1 MNHYKL
7 IIVLLIFLS
16 SCNKEYNTIGL
27 NLIDNDPFETDLEE
41 VPIFVKMKKVPPYVV
56 NLIQTFQLGQYQDNI
71 FGKTDAVYFS
81 QISLET
87 VSPRFG
93 IFNENDEVNGI
104 DGNIACIPEDE
115 KIKDVFLDIPFF
127 TNVEDDD
134 NDGVINSYDVDS
146 ANPQSDSDG
155 DGVSDIVE
163 TQTGQNPLSS
173 DTDGDGIPDG
183 EDEDS
188 VNPDSGS
195 TVYDLDSITGNEQA
209 KFKIKVSELDYYLR
223 SYDPNSNFEK
233 FQQYFS
239 NNQIPLNFS
248 GKVLFNDEIQINP
261 NELVFWNEDNPDT
274 VDEDE
279 SKTLKERLSPRLR
292 IPLDKDFFQKKV
304 IDNEGSEKLSNNESF
319 KLYLKGLIIEA
330 YDFDEPLHMIL
341 NFREAEVRL
350 VYDFKKYN
358 KNGTDDDTSDDE
370 IEEEEK
376 IYNLKLDGYR
386 INSIKN
392 EPYPSNITTQIS
404 DTVNNPQSVFLKG
417 GEGIMAEIELFKNND
432 GVNLLD
438 EIKQKEWLVNEANLT
453 MYIDQN
459 MITSYGGIV
468 EPNRLYLY
476 DLKTKQPL
484 IDYFIDET
492 NGQKDSQKKI
502 VHGGIIEL
510 DENKKGLLYKIKITE
525 HVKNVIRK
533 DSTNVKLGLV
543 VTSDISSSLN
553 TEVKDSRQIEFIPT
567 ASVINPFGTV
577 LIGPNPNASDY
588 NMRMKLNLY
597 YTKAKQ

>member
-1 MNHYKL
+1 MDHYKL
-7 IIVLLIFLS
+7 IIVLLILLC

-56 NLIQTFQLGQYQDNI
+56 NLLQTFQLGQYQDNI

-104 DGNIACIPEDE
+104 DGNIACIPEEE

-134 NDGVINSYDVDS
+134 NDGVINRYDVDS
-146 ANPQSDSDG
+146 TNPQSDSDG

-183 EDEDS
+183 DDDDS
-188 VNPDSGS
+188 VNPDTGS
-195 TVYDLDSITGNEQA
+195 TLYDLDSIIGNEKA

-223 SYDPNSNFEK
+223 SYDPTSNFEK

-239 NNQIPLNFS
+239 NNQIPSNFS
-248 GKVLFNDEIQINP
+248 GKVLFDDEVQINP

-274 VDEDE
+274 ADEDE
-279 SKTLKERLSPRLR
+279 STTLKERLSPRIR
-292 IPLDKDFFQKKV
+292 IPLDKDFFQKKI
-304 IDNEGSEKLSNNESF
+304 IDNEGSEILSNNESF
-319 KLYLKGLIIEA
+319 KLFVKGLVIEA
-330 YDFDEPLHMIL
+330 YDFDEPIHMIL

-358 KNGTDDDTSDDE
+358 KNGTDDDTTDDE
-370 IEEEEK
+370 IEDEEK
-376 IYNLKLDGYR
+376 FFNLKLDGYR

-404 DTVNNPQSVFLKG
+404 DTINNPQSVFLKG

-432 GVNLLD
+432 GVNLLE

-459 MITSYGGIV
+459 MISSKGGIV
-468 EPNRLYLY
+468 EPNRLYVY

-484 IDYFIDET
+484 IDYFIDDT
-492 NGQKDSQKKI
+492 NGPKDSQKKI
-502 VHGGIIEL
+502 IHGGIIEL

-567 ASVINPFGTV
+567 SSVINPFGTV
-577 LIGPNPNASDY
+577 LIGPNPNPSDY
-588 NMRMKLNLY
+588 NKRMKLNLY
-597 YTKAKQ
+597 YTKAK

>member
-1 MNHYKL
+1 MDHYKL
-7 IIVLLIFLS
+7 IIVLLILLC

-56 NLIQTFQLGQYQDNI
+56 NLLQTFQLGQYQDNI

-104 DGNIACIPEDE
+104 DGNIACIPEEE

-134 NDGVINSYDVDS
+134 NDGVINRYDVDS
-146 ANPQSDSDG
+146 TNPQSDSDG

-183 EDEDS
+183 DDDDS
-188 VNPDSGS
+188 VNPDTGS
-195 TVYDLDSITGNEQA
+195 TLYDLDSIIGNEKA

-223 SYDPNSNFEK
+223 SYDPTSNFEK

-239 NNQIPLNFS
+239 NNQIPSNFS
-248 GKVLFNDEIQINP
+248 GKVLFDDEVQINP

-274 VDEDE
+274 ADEDE
-279 SKTLKERLSPRLR
+279 STTLKERLSPRIR
-292 IPLDKDFFQKKV
+292 IPLDKDFFQKKI
-304 IDNEGSEKLSNNESF
+304 IDNEGSEILSNNESF
-319 KLYLKGLIIEA
+319 KLFIKGLIIEA
-330 YDFDEPLHMIL
+330 YDFDEPIHMIL

-358 KNGTDDDTSDDE
+358 KNGTDDDTTDDE
-370 IEEEEK
+370 IEDEEK
-376 IYNLKLDGYR
+376 FFNLKLDGYR

-392 EPYPSNITTQIS
+392 EPYPSNITNQIS
-404 DTVNNPQSVFLKG
+404 DTINNPQSVFLKG

-432 GVNLLD
+432 GVNLLE

-459 MITSYGGIV
+459 MISSKGGIV
-468 EPNRLYLY
+468 EPNRLYVY

-484 IDYFIDET
+484 IDYFIDDT
-492 NGQKDSQKKI
+492 NGPKDFQKKI
-502 VHGGIIEL
+502 IHGGIIEL

-553 TEVKDSRQIEFIPT
+553 TEVQDSEQIEFIPT
-567 ASVINPFGTV
+567 SSVINPFGTV
-577 LIGPNPNASDY
+577 LIGPNPNPSDY
-588 NMRMKLNLY
+588 NKRMKLNLY
-597 YTKAKQ
+597 YTKAK

>member
-1 MNHYKL
+1 MDHYKL
-7 IIVLLIFLS
+7 IIVLLILLC

-56 NLIQTFQLGQYQDNI
+56 NLLQTFQLGQYQDNI

-104 DGNIACIPEDE
+104 DGNIACIPEEE

-134 NDGVINSYDVDS
+134 NDGVINRYDVDS
-146 ANPQSDSDG
+146 TNPQSDSDG

-183 EDEDS
+183 DDDDS
-188 VNPDSGS
+188 VNPDTGS
-195 TVYDLDSITGNEQA
+195 TLYDLDSIIGNEKA

-223 SYDPNSNFEK
+223 SYDPTSNFEK

-239 NNQIPLNFS
+239 NNQIPSNFS
-248 GKVLFNDEIQINP
+248 GKVLFDDEVQINP

-274 VDEDE
+274 SDEDE
-279 SKTLKERLSPRLR
+279 STTLKERLSPRIR
-292 IPLDKDFFQKKV
+292 IPLDKDFFQKKI
-304 IDNEGSEKLSNNESF
+304 IDNEGSEILSNNESF
-319 KLYLKGLIIEA
+319 KLFVKGLVIEA
-330 YDFDEPLHMIL
+330 YDFDEPIHMIL

-358 KNGTDDDTSDDE
+358 KNGTDDDTTDDE
-370 IEEEEK
+370 IEDEEK
-376 IYNLKLDGYR
+376 FFNLKLDGYR

-404 DTVNNPQSVFLKG
+404 DTINNPQSVFLKG

-432 GVNLLD
+432 GVNLLE

-459 MITSYGGIV
+459 MISSKGGIV
-468 EPNRLYLY
+468 EPNRLYVY

-484 IDYFIDET
+484 IDYFIDDT
-492 NGQKDSQKKI
+492 NGPKDSQKKI
-502 VHGGIIEL
+502 IHGGIIEL

-553 TEVKDSRQIEFIPT
+553 TEVQDSEQIEFIPT
-567 ASVINPFGTV
+567 SSVINPFGTV
-577 LIGPNPNASDY
+577 LIGPNPNPSDY
-588 NMRMKLNLY
+588 NKRMKLNLY
-597 YTKAKQ
+597 YTKAK

>member
-1 MNHYKL
+1 MNHCKF

-56 NLIQTFQLGQYQDNI
+56 NLLQTFQLGQYQDNI
-71 FGKTDAVYFS
+71 FGKTDAIYFS

-104 DGNIACIPEDE
+104 DGNIACIPEEE

-127 TNVEDDD
+127 TNVDDDD
-134 NDGVINSYDVDS
+134 NDGVINRYDVDS
-146 ANPQSDSDG
+146 TNPQSDSDG

-163 TQTGQNPLSS
+163 TQTGQNPLNS
-173 DTDGDGIPDG
+173 DTDGDGILDG
-183 EDEDS
+183 DDNDS
-188 VNPDSGS
+188 VNPDTGS
-195 TVYDLDSITGNEQA
+195 TLYDLDSIIGNEKA

-223 SYDPNSNFEK
+223 SYDPTSNFEK
-233 FQQYFS
+233 YQQYFS

-248 GKVLFNDEIQINP
+248 GKVLFNDAVQINP

-274 VDEDE
+274 ADEDE
-279 SKTLKERLSPRLR
+279 SKTLKERLTPRLR
-292 IPLDKDFFQKKV
+292 IPLEKDFFQKKV
-304 IDNEGSEKLSNNESF
+304 IDNEGSELLSNNESF
-319 KLYLKGLIIEA
+319 KLFIKGLIIEA
-330 YDFDEPLHMIL
+330 YDFDEPIHMIL

-358 KNGTDDDTSDDE
+358 KNGTDDDTTDDV
-370 IEEEEK
+370 IEDKEK
-376 IYNLKLDGYR
+376 IFNLKLDGYR

-392 EPYPSNITTQIS
+392 DPYPTNITTQIG
-404 DTVNNPQSVFLKG
+404 DTLNNPQSVFLKG

-432 GVNLLD
+432 GVDLLE

-459 MITSYGGIV
+459 MISSKGGIV
-468 EPNRLYLY
+468 EPNRLYVY

-484 IDYFIDET
+484 IDYFMDDS
-492 NGQKDSQKKI
+492 NGPKDSQKKI
-502 VHGGIIEL
+502 MHGGIIEL

-553 TEVKDSRQIEFIPT
+553 TEVQYSEQIEFIPT
-567 ASVINPFGTV
+567 SSVINPFGTV
-577 LIGPNPNASDY
+577 LIGPNPNPSDY
-588 NMRMKLNLY
+588 NKRMKLNLY
-597 YTKAKQ
+597 YTKAK

>member
-1 MNHYKL
+1 MDHYKL
-7 IIVLLIFLS
+7 IIVLLILLC

-56 NLIQTFQLGQYQDNI
+56 NLLQTFQLGQYQDNI

-104 DGNIACIPEDE
+104 DGNIACIPEEE

-134 NDGVINSYDVDS
+134 NDGVINRYDVDS
-146 ANPQSDSDG
+146 TNPQSDSDG
-155 DGVSDIVE
+155 DGISDIVE

-183 EDEDS
+183 DDNDS
-188 VNPDSGS
+188 VNPDTGS
-195 TVYDLDSITGNEQA
+195 TLYDLDSIIGNEKA

-223 SYDPNSNFEK
+223 SYDPTSNFEK

-239 NNQIPLNFS
+239 NNQIPSNFS
-248 GKVLFNDEIQINP
+248 GKVLFDDEVQINP

-274 VDEDE
+274 ADEDE
-279 SKTLKERLSPRLR
+279 STTLKERLSPRIR
-292 IPLDKDFFQKKV
+292 IPLDKDFFQKKI
-304 IDNEGSEKLSNNESF
+304 IDNEGSEILSNNESF
-319 KLYLKGLIIEA
+319 KLFVKGLVIEA
-330 YDFDEPLHMIL
+330 YDFDEPIHMIL

-358 KNGTDDDTSDDE
+358 KNGTDDDTTDDE
-370 IEEEEK
+370 IEDKEK
-376 IYNLKLDGYR
+376 FFNLKLDGYR

-404 DTVNNPQSVFLKG
+404 DTINNPQSVFLKG

-432 GVNLLD
+432 GVNLLE

-459 MITSYGGIV
+459 MISSKGGIV
-468 EPNRLYLY
+468 EPNRLYVY

-484 IDYFIDET
+484 IDYFIDDT
-492 NGQKDSQKKI
+492 NGPKDSQKKI
-502 VHGGIIEL
+502 IHGGIIEL

-553 TEVKDSRQIEFIPT
+553 TEVQDSEQIEFIPT
-567 ASVINPFGTV
+567 SSVINPFGTV
-577 LIGPNPNASDY
+577 LIGPNPNPSDY
-588 NMRMKLNLY
+588 NKRMKLNLY
-597 YTKAKQ
+597 YTKAK

>member
-1 MNHYKL
+1 MDHYKL
-7 IIVLLIFLS
+7 IIVLLILLC

-56 NLIQTFQLGQYQDNI
+56 NLLQTFQLGQYQDNI

-104 DGNIACIPEDE
+104 DGNIACIPEEE

-134 NDGVINSYDVDS
+134 NDGVINRYDVDS
-146 ANPQSDSDG
+146 TNPQSDSDG

-183 EDEDS
+183 DDDDS
-188 VNPDSGS
+188 VNPDTGS
-195 TVYDLDSITGNEQA
+195 TLYDLDSIIGNEKA

-223 SYDPNSNFEK
+223 SYDPTSNFEK

-239 NNQIPLNFS
+239 NNQIPSNFS
-248 GKVLFNDEIQINP
+248 GKVLFDDEVQINP

-274 VDEDE
+274 ADEDE
-279 SKTLKERLSPRLR
+279 STTLKERLSPRIR
-292 IPLDKDFFQKKV
+292 IPLEKDFFQKKI
-304 IDNEGSEKLSNNESF
+304 IDNEGSEILSNNESF
-319 KLYLKGLIIEA
+319 KLFVKGLVIEA
-330 YDFDEPLHMIL
+330 YDFDEPIHMIL

-358 KNGTDDDTSDDE
+358 KNGTDDDTTDDE
-370 IEEEEK
+370 IEDEEK
-376 IYNLKLDGYR
+376 FFNLKLDGYR

-404 DTVNNPQSVFLKG
+404 DTINNPQSVFLKG

-432 GVNLLD
+432 GVNLLE

-459 MITSYGGIV
+459 MISSKGGIV
-468 EPNRLYLY
+468 EPNRLYVY

-484 IDYFIDET
+484 IDYFIDDT
-492 NGQKDSQKKI
+492 NGPKDSQKKI
-502 VHGGIIEL
+502 IHGGIIEL

-525 HVKNVIRK
+525 HIKNVIRK

-553 TEVKDSRQIEFIPT
+553 TEVQDSEQIELIPT
-567 ASVINPFGTV
+567 SSVINPFGTV
-577 LIGPNPNASDY
+577 LIGPNPNPSDY
-588 NMRMKLNLY
+588 NKRMKLNLY
-597 YTKAKQ
+597 YTKAK

>member
-1 MNHYKL
+1 MDHYKL
-7 IIVLLIFLS
+7 IIVLLILLC

-56 NLIQTFQLGQYQDNI
+56 NLLQTFQLGQYQDNI

-104 DGNIACIPEDE
+104 DGNIACIPEEE

-134 NDGVINSYDVDS
+134 NDGVINRYDVDS
-146 ANPQSDSDG
+146 TNPQSDSDG

-183 EDEDS
+183 DDDDS
-188 VNPDSGS
+188 VNPDTGS
-195 TVYDLDSITGNEQA
+195 TLYDLDSIIGNEKA

-223 SYDPNSNFEK
+223 SYDPTSNFEK

-239 NNQIPLNFS
+239 NNQIPSNFS
-248 GKVLFNDEIQINP
+248 GKVLFDDEVQINP

-274 VDEDE
+274 ADEDE
-279 SKTLKERLSPRLR
+279 STTLKERLSPRIR
-292 IPLDKDFFQKKV
+292 IPLDKDFFQKKI
-304 IDNEGSEKLSNNESF
+304 IDNEGSEILSNNESF
-319 KLYLKGLIIEA
+319 KLFVKGLVIEA
-330 YDFDEPLHMIL
+330 YDFDEPIHMIL

-358 KNGTDDDTSDDE
+358 KNGTDDDTTDDE
-370 IEEEEK
+370 IEDEEK
-376 IYNLKLDGYR
+376 FFNLKLDGYR

-392 EPYPSNITTQIS
+392 EPYSSNITTQIS
-404 DTVNNPQSVFLKG
+404 DTINNPQSVFLKG

-432 GVNLLD
+432 GVNLLE

-459 MITSYGGIV
+459 MISSKGGIV
-468 EPNRLYLY
+468 EPNRLYVY

-484 IDYFIDET
+484 IDYFIDDT
-492 NGQKDSQKKI
+492 NGPKDSQKKI
-502 VHGGIIEL
+502 IHGGIIEL

-553 TEVKDSRQIEFIPT
+553 TEVQDSEQIELIPT
-567 ASVINPFGTV
+567 SSVINPFGTV
-577 LIGPNPNASDY
+577 LIGPNPNPSDY
-588 NMRMKLNLY
+588 NKRMKLNLY
-597 YTKAKQ
+597 YTKAK

>member
-1 MNHYKL
+1 MDHYKL
-7 IIVLLIFLS
+7 IIVLLILLC

-56 NLIQTFQLGQYQDNI
+56 NLLQTFQLGQYQDNI

-104 DGNIACIPEDE
+104 DGNIACIPEEE

-134 NDGVINSYDVDS
+134 NDGVINRYDVDS
-146 ANPQSDSDG
+146 TNPQSDSDG

-183 EDEDS
+183 DDDDS
-188 VNPDSGS
+188 VNPDTGS
-195 TVYDLDSITGNEQA
+195 TLYDLDSIIGNEKA

-223 SYDPNSNFEK
+223 SYDPTSNFEK

-239 NNQIPLNFS
+239 NNQIPSNFS
-248 GKVLFNDEIQINP
+248 GKVLFDDEVQINP

-274 VDEDE
+274 ADEDE
-279 SKTLKERLSPRLR
+279 STTLKERLSPRIR
-292 IPLDKDFFQKKV
+292 IPLDKDFFQKKI
-304 IDNEGSEKLSNNESF
+304 IDNEGSEILSNNESF
-319 KLYLKGLIIEA
+319 KLFVKGLVIEA
-330 YDFDEPLHMIL
+330 YDFDEPIHMIL

-358 KNGTDDDTSDDE
+358 KNGTDDDTTDDE
-370 IEEEEK
+370 IEDEEK
-376 IYNLKLDGYR
+376 FFNLKLDGYR

-404 DTVNNPQSVFLKG
+404 DTINNPQSVFLKG

-432 GVNLLD
+432 GVNLLE

-459 MITSYGGIV
+459 MISSKGGIV
-468 EPNRLYLY
+468 EPNRLYVY

-484 IDYFIDET
+484 IDYFIDDT
-492 NGQKDSQKKI
+492 NGPKDSQKKI
-502 VHGGIIEL
+502 IHGGIIEL

-553 TEVKDSRQIEFIPT
+553 TEVQDSEQIEFIPT
-567 ASVINPFGTV
+567 SSVINPFGTV
-577 LIGPNPNASDY
+577 LIGPNPNPSDY
-588 NMRMKLNLY
+588 NKRMKLNLY
-597 YTKAKQ
+597 YTKAK

>member
-1 MNHYKL
+1 MDHYKL
-7 IIVLLIFLS
+7 IIVLLILLC

-56 NLIQTFQLGQYQDNI
+56 NLLQTFQLGQYQDNI

-104 DGNIACIPEDE
+104 DGNIACIPEEE

-134 NDGVINSYDVDS
+134 NDGVINRYDVDS
-146 ANPQSDSDG
+146 TNPQSDSDG

-183 EDEDS
+183 DDDDS
-188 VNPDSGS
+188 VNPDTGS
-195 TVYDLDSITGNEQA
+195 TLYDLDSIIGNEKA

-223 SYDPNSNFEK
+223 SYDPTSNFEK

-239 NNQIPLNFS
+239 NNQIPSNFS
-248 GKVLFNDEIQINP
+248 GKVLFDDEVQINP

-279 SKTLKERLSPRLR
+279 STTLKERLSPRIR
-292 IPLDKDFFQKKV
+292 IPLDKDFFQKKI
-304 IDNEGSEKLSNNESF
+304 IDNEGSEILSNNESF
-319 KLYLKGLIIEA
+319 KLFVKGLVIEA
-330 YDFDEPLHMIL
+330 YDFDEPIHMIL

-358 KNGTDDDTSDDE
+358 KNGTDDDTTDDE
-370 IEEEEK
+370 IEDEEK
-376 IYNLKLDGYR
+376 FFNLKLDGYR

-404 DTVNNPQSVFLKG
+404 DTINNPQSVFLKG

-432 GVNLLD
+432 GVNLLE

-459 MITSYGGIV
+459 MISSKGGIV
-468 EPNRLYLY
+468 EPNRLYVY

-484 IDYFIDET
+484 IDYFIDDT
-492 NGQKDSQKKI
+492 NGPKDSQKKI
-502 VHGGIIEL
+502 IHGGIIEL

-553 TEVKDSRQIEFIPT
+553 TEVQDSEQIEFIPT
-567 ASVINPFGTV
+567 SSVINPFGTV
-577 LIGPNPNASDY
+577 LIGPNPNPSDY
-588 NMRMKLNLY
+588 NKRMKLNLY
-597 YTKAKQ
+597 YTKAK

>member
-1 MNHYKL
+1 MDHYKL
-7 IIVLLIFLS
+7 IIVLLILLC

-56 NLIQTFQLGQYQDNI
+56 NLLQTFQLGQYQDNI

-104 DGNIACIPEDE
+104 DGNIACIPEEE

-134 NDGVINSYDVDS
+134 NDGVINRYDVDS
-146 ANPQSDSDG
+146 TNPQSDSDG
-155 DGVSDIVE
+155 DGISDIVE

-183 EDEDS
+183 DDNDS
-188 VNPDSGS
+188 VNPDTGS
-195 TVYDLDSITGNEQA
+195 TLYDLDSIIGNEKA

-223 SYDPNSNFEK
+223 SYDPTSNFEK

-239 NNQIPLNFS
+239 NNQIPSNFS
-248 GKVLFNDEIQINP
+248 GKVLFDDEVQINP

-274 VDEDE
+274 ADEDE
-279 SKTLKERLSPRLR
+279 STTLKERLSPRIR
-292 IPLDKDFFQKKV
+292 IPLDKDFFQKKI
-304 IDNEGSEKLSNNESF
+304 IDNEGSEILSNNESF
-319 KLYLKGLIIEA
+319 KLFVKGLVIEA
-330 YDFDEPLHMIL
+330 YDFDEPIHMIL

-358 KNGTDDDTSDDE
+358 KNGTDDDTTDDE
-370 IEEEEK
+370 IEDEEK
-376 IYNLKLDGYR
+376 FFNLKLDGYR

-404 DTVNNPQSVFLKG
+404 DTINNPQSVFLKG

-432 GVNLLD
+432 GVNLLE

-459 MITSYGGIV
+459 MISSKGGIV
-468 EPNRLYLY
+468 EPNRLYVY

-484 IDYFIDET
+484 IDYFIDDT
-492 NGQKDSQKKI
+492 NGPKDSQKKI
-502 VHGGIIEL
+502 IHGGIIEL

-553 TEVKDSRQIEFIPT
+553 TEVQDSEQIEFIPT
-567 ASVINPFGTV
+567 SSVINPFGTV
-577 LIGPNPNASDY
+577 LIGPNPNPSDY
-588 NMRMKLNLY
+588 NKRMKLNLY
-597 YTKAKQ
+597 YTKAK

>member
-1 MNHYKL
+1 MDHYKL
-7 IIVLLIFLS
+7 IIVLLILLC

-56 NLIQTFQLGQYQDNI
+56 NLLQTFQLGQYQDNI

-104 DGNIACIPEDE
+104 DGNIACIPEEE

-134 NDGVINSYDVDS
+134 NDGVINRYDVDS
-146 ANPQSDSDG
+146 TNPQSDSDG

-183 EDEDS
+183 DDDDS
-188 VNPDSGS
+188 VNPDTGS
-195 TVYDLDSITGNEQA
+195 TLYDLDSIIGNEKA

-223 SYDPNSNFEK
+223 SYDPTSNFEK

-239 NNQIPLNFS
+239 NNQIPSNFS
-248 GKVLFNDEIQINP
+248 GKVLFDDEVQINP

-274 VDEDE
+274 ADEDE
-279 SKTLKERLSPRLR
+279 STTLKERLSPRIR
-292 IPLDKDFFQKKV
+292 VPLDKDFFQKKI
-304 IDNEGSEKLSNNESF
+304 IDNEGSEILSNNESF
-319 KLYLKGLIIEA
+319 KLFVKGLVIEA
-330 YDFDEPLHMIL
+330 YDFDEPIHMIL

-358 KNGTDDDTSDDE
+358 KNGTDDDTTDDE
-370 IEEEEK
+370 IEDEEK
-376 IYNLKLDGYR
+376 FFNLKLDGYR

-404 DTVNNPQSVFLKG
+404 DTINNPQSVFLKG

-432 GVNLLD
+432 GVNLLE

-453 MYIDQN
+453 LYIDQN
-459 MITSYGGIV
+459 MISSKGGIV
-468 EPNRLYLY
+468 EPNRLYVY

-484 IDYFIDET
+484 IDYFIDDT
-492 NGQKDSQKKI
+492 NGPKDFQKKI

-553 TEVKDSRQIEFIPT
+553 TEVQDSEQIEFIPT
-567 ASVINPFGTV
+567 SSVINPFGTV
-577 LIGPNPNASDY
+577 LIGPNPNPSDY
-588 NMRMKLNLY
+588 NKRMKLNLY
-597 YTKAKQ
+597 YTKAK

>member
-1 MNHYKL
+1 MDHYKL
-7 IIVLLIFLS
+7 IIVLLILLC

-56 NLIQTFQLGQYQDNI
+56 NLLQTFQLGQYQDNI

-104 DGNIACIPEDE
+104 DGNIACIPEEE

-134 NDGVINSYDVDS
+134 NDGVINRYDVDS
-146 ANPQSDSDG
+146 TNPQSDSDG

-183 EDEDS
+183 DDDDS
-188 VNPDSGS
+188 VNPDTGS
-195 TVYDLDSITGNEQA
+195 TLYDLDSIIGNEKA

-223 SYDPNSNFEK
+223 SYDPTSNFEK

-239 NNQIPLNFS
+239 NNQIPSNFS
-248 GKVLFNDEIQINP
+248 GKVLFDDEVQINP

-274 VDEDE
+274 ADEDE
-279 SKTLKERLSPRLR
+279 STTLKERLSPRIR

-304 IDNEGSEKLSNNESF
+304 IDNEGSEILSNNESF
-319 KLYLKGLIIEA
+319 KLFIKGLVIEA
-330 YDFDEPLHMIL
+330 YDFDEPIHMIL

-358 KNGTDDDTSDDE
+358 KNGTDDDTTDDE
-370 IEEEEK
+370 IEDKEK
-376 IYNLKLDGYR
+376 FFNLKLDGYR

-404 DTVNNPQSVFLKG
+404 DTINNPQSVFLKG

-432 GVNLLD
+432 GVNLLE

-459 MITSYGGIV
+459 MISSKGGIV
-468 EPNRLYLY
+468 EPNRLYVY

-484 IDYFIDET
+484 IDYFIDDT
-492 NGQKDSQKKI
+492 NGPKDSQKKI
-502 VHGGIIEL
+502 IHGGIIEL

-553 TEVKDSRQIEFIPT
+553 TEVQDSEQIEFIPT
-567 ASVINPFGTV
+567 SSVINPFGTV
-577 LIGPNPNASDY
+577 LIGPNPNPSDY
-588 NMRMKLNLY
+588 NKRMKLNLY
-597 YTKAKQ
+597 YTKAK

>member
-1 MNHYKL
+1 MDHYKL
-7 IIVLLIFLS
+7 IIVLLILLC

-56 NLIQTFQLGQYQDNI
+56 NLLQTFQLGQYQDNI

-104 DGNIACIPEDE
+104 DGNIACIPEEE

-134 NDGVINSYDVDS
+134 NDGVINRYDVDS
-146 ANPQSDSDG
+146 TNPQSDSDG
-155 DGVSDIVE
+155 DGISDIVE

-183 EDEDS
+183 DDDDS
-188 VNPDSGS
+188 VNPDTGS
-195 TVYDLDSITGNEQA
+195 TLYDLDSIIGNEKA

-223 SYDPNSNFEK
+223 SYDPTSNFEK

-239 NNQIPLNFS
+239 NNQIPSNFS
-248 GKVLFNDEIQINP
+248 GKVLFDDEVQINP

-274 VDEDE
+274 ADEDE
-279 SKTLKERLSPRLR
+279 STTLKERLSPRIR
-292 IPLDKDFFQKKV
+292 IPLDKDFFQKKI
-304 IDNEGSEKLSNNESF
+304 IDNEGSEILSNNESF
-319 KLYLKGLIIEA
+319 KLFVKGLVIEA
-330 YDFDEPLHMIL
+330 YDFDEPIHMIL

-358 KNGTDDDTSDDE
+358 KNGTDDDTTDDE
-370 IEEEEK
+370 IEDEEK
-376 IYNLKLDGYR
+376 FFNLKLDGYR

-404 DTVNNPQSVFLKG
+404 DTINNPQSVFLKG

-432 GVNLLD
+432 GVNLLE

-459 MITSYGGIV
+459 MISSKGGIV
-468 EPNRLYLY
+468 EPNRLYVY

-484 IDYFIDET
+484 IDYFIDDT
-492 NGQKDSQKKI
+492 NGPKDSQKKI
-502 VHGGIIEL
+502 IHGGIIEL

-553 TEVKDSRQIEFIPT
+553 TEVQDSEQIEFIPT
-567 ASVINPFGTV
+567 SSVINPFGTV
-577 LIGPNPNASDY
+577 LIGPNPNPSDY
-588 NMRMKLNLY
+588 NKRMKLNLY
-597 YTKAKQ
+597 YTKAK

>member
-1 MNHYKL
+1 MNYYKL

-71 FGKTDAVYFS
+71 FGKTDAIYFS

-87 VSPRFG
+87 ISPRFG

-104 DGNIACIPEDE
+104 DGNIACIPEEE

-195 TVYDLDSITGNEQA
+195 SVYDLDSITGNEQA

-248 GKVLFNDEIQINP
+248 GKVLFDDEIQINP

-459 MITSYGGIV
+459 MITSNGGIV

-492 NGQKDSQKKI
+492 NGQKDSHKKI
-502 VHGGIIEL
+502 EHGGIIEL

-553 TEVKDSRQIEFIPT
+553 TEVQDSRQIEFVPT
-567 ASVINPFGTV
+567 ASIINPFGTV

>member
-1 MNHYKL
+1 MDRYKF
-7 IIVLLIFLS
+7 IIVLLILLS

-56 NLIQTFQLGQYQDNI
+56 NLLQTFQLGQYQDNI

-104 DGNIACIPEDE
+104 DGNIACIPEEE

-134 NDGVINSYDVDS
+134 NDGVINRYDVDS
-146 ANPQSDSDG
+146 TNPQSDSDG

-183 EDEDS
+183 DDDDS
-188 VNPDSGS
+188 VNPDTGS
-195 TVYDLDSITGNEQA
+195 TLYDLDSIIGNEKA

-223 SYDPNSNFEK
+223 SYDPTSNFEK

-239 NNQIPLNFS
+239 NNQIPSNFS
-248 GKVLFNDEIQINP
+248 GKVLFDDEVQINP

-274 VDEDE
+274 ADEDE
-279 SKTLKERLSPRLR
+279 STTLKERLSPRIR
-292 IPLDKDFFQKKV
+292 IPLDKDFFQKKI
-304 IDNEGSEKLSNNESF
+304 IDNEGSEILSNNESF
-319 KLYLKGLIIEA
+319 KLFVKGLVIEA
-330 YDFDEPLHMIL
+330 YDFDEPIHMIL

-358 KNGTDDDTSDDE
+358 KNGTDDDTTDDE
-370 IEEEEK
+370 IEDEEK
-376 IYNLKLDGYR
+376 FFNLKLDGYR

-404 DTVNNPQSVFLKG
+404 DTINNPQSVFLKG

-432 GVNLLD
+432 GVNLLE

-459 MITSYGGIV
+459 MISSKGGIV
-468 EPNRLYLY
+468 EPNRLYVY

-484 IDYFIDET
+484 IDYFIDDT
-492 NGQKDSQKKI
+492 NGPKDSQKKI
-502 VHGGIIEL
+502 IHGGIIEL

-553 TEVKDSRQIEFIPT
+553 TEVQDSEQIEFIPT
-567 ASVINPFGTV
+567 SSVINPFGTV
-577 LIGPNPNASDY
+577 LIGPNPNPSDY
-588 NMRMKLNLY
+588 NKRMKLNLY
-597 YTKAKQ
+597 YTKAK

>member
-1 MNHYKL
+1 MDHYKL
-7 IIVLLIFLS
+7 IIVLLILLC

-56 NLIQTFQLGQYQDNI
+56 NLLQTFQLGQYQDNI

-104 DGNIACIPEDE
+104 DGNIACIPEEE

-134 NDGVINSYDVDS
+134 NDGVINRYDVDS
-146 ANPQSDSDG
+146 TNPQSDSDG

-183 EDEDS
+183 DDDDS
-188 VNPDSGS
+188 VNPDTGS
-195 TVYDLDSITGNEQA
+195 TLYDLDSIIGNEKA

-223 SYDPNSNFEK
+223 SYDPTSNFEK

-239 NNQIPLNFS
+239 NNQIPSNFS
-248 GKVLFNDEIQINP
+248 GKVLFDDEVQINP

-274 VDEDE
+274 ADEDE
-279 SKTLKERLSPRLR
+279 STTLKERLSPRIR
-292 IPLDKDFFQKKV
+292 IPLDKDFFQKKI
-304 IDNEGSEKLSNNESF
+304 IDNEGSEILSNNESF
-319 KLYLKGLIIEA
+319 KLFVKGLVIEA
-330 YDFDEPLHMIL
+330 YDFDEPIHMIL

-358 KNGTDDDTSDDE
+358 KNGTDDDTTDDE
-370 IEEEEK
+370 IEDEEK
-376 IYNLKLDGYR
+376 FFNLKLDGYR

-404 DTVNNPQSVFLKG
+404 DTINNPQSVFLKG

-432 GVNLLD
+432 GVNLLE

-459 MITSYGGIV
+459 MISSKGGIV
-468 EPNRLYLY
+468 EPNRLYVY

-484 IDYFIDET
+484 IDYFIDDT
-492 NGQKDSQKKI
+492 NGPKDSQKKI
-502 VHGGIIEL
+502 IHGGIIEL

-525 HVKNVIRK
+525 HIKNVIRK

-553 TEVKDSRQIEFIPT
+553 TEVQDSEQIEFIPT
-567 ASVINPFGTV
+567 SSVINPFGTV
-577 LIGPNPNASDY
+577 LIGPNPNPSDY
-588 NMRMKLNLY
+588 NKRMKLNLY
-597 YTKAKQ
+597 YTKAK

>member
-1 MNHYKL
+1 MDHYKL
-7 IIVLLIFLS
+7 IIVLLILLS

-56 NLIQTFQLGQYQDNI
+56 NLLQTFQLGQYQDNI
-71 FGKTDAVYFS
+71 FGKTDAVYLS

-93 IFNENDEVNGI
+93 IFSENDELNGI
-104 DGNIACIPEDE
+104 DGNIACIPEEE

-134 NDGVINSYDVDS
+134 NDGVINRYDVDS
-146 ANPQSDSDG
+146 TNPQSDSDG

-183 EDEDS
+183 DDDDS
-188 VNPDSGS
+188 DNPDTGS
-195 TVYDLDSITGNEQA
+195 TLYDLDSIIGNEKA

-223 SYDPNSNFEK
+223 SYDPTSNFEK

-239 NNQIPLNFS
+239 NNQIPSNFS
-248 GKVLFNDEIQINP
+248 GKVLFDDEVQINP

-274 VDEDE
+274 ADKDE
-279 SKTLKERLSPRLR
+279 STTLKERLSPRIR
-292 IPLDKDFFQKKV
+292 IPLAKDFFQKKV
-304 IDNEGSEKLSNNESF
+304 IDNEGSEILSNNESF
-319 KLYLKGLIIEA
+319 KLFIKGLVIEA
-330 YDFDEPLHMIL
+330 YDFDEPIHMIL

-358 KNGTDDDTSDDE
+358 KNGTDDDTTDDL
-370 IEEEEK
+370 IEDEEK
-376 IYNLKLDGYR
+376 FFNLKLDGYR

-392 EPYPSNITTQIS
+392 EPYPSEITTQIN
-404 DTVNNPQSVFLKG
+404 DTVNNPELVFLKG

-432 GVNLLD
+432 GVNLL
-438 EIKQKEWLVNEANLT
+438 EQIKQKEWLVNEANLT
-453 MYIDQN
+453 MYIDQD
-459 MITSYGGIV
+459 MISSKGGIV
-468 EPNRLYLY
+468 EPNRLYVY
-476 DLKTKQPL
+476 DLKTKQPV
-484 IDYFIDET
+484 IDYFIDDT
-492 NGQKDSQKKI
+492 NGPKDSQKKI
-502 VHGGIIEL
+502 VHGGIIEF
-510 DENKKGLLYKIKITE
+510 DENQKGLLYKIKITE

-553 TEVKDSRQIEFIPT
+553 TEVQDSEQIEFIPT
-567 ASVINPFGTV
+567 SSVINPFGTV
-577 LIGPNPNASDY
+577 LIGPNPNPSYY
-588 NMRMKLNLY
+588 NKRMKLNVY
-597 YTKAKQ
+597 YTKAK

>member
-1 MNHYKL
+1 MDHYKL
-7 IIVLLIFLS
+7 IIVLLILLC

-56 NLIQTFQLGQYQDNI
+56 NLLQTFQLGQYQDNI

-104 DGNIACIPEDE
+104 DGNIACIPEEE

-134 NDGVINSYDVDS
+134 NDGVINRYDVDS
-146 ANPQSDSDG
+146 TNPQSDSDG
-155 DGVSDIVE
+155 DGISDIVE

-183 EDEDS
+183 DDDDS
-188 VNPDSGS
+188 VNPDTGS
-195 TVYDLDSITGNEQA
+195 TLYDLDSIIGNEKA

-223 SYDPNSNFEK
+223 SYDPTSNFEK

-239 NNQIPLNFS
+239 NNQIPSNFS
-248 GKVLFNDEIQINP
+248 GKVLFDDEVQINP

-274 VDEDE
+274 ADEDE
-279 SKTLKERLSPRLR
+279 STTLKERLSPRIR
-292 IPLDKDFFQKKV
+292 IPLDKDFFQKKI
-304 IDNEGSEKLSNNESF
+304 IDNEGSEILSNNESF
-319 KLYLKGLIIEA
+319 KLFVKGLVIEA
-330 YDFDEPLHMIL
+330 YDFDEPIHMIL

-358 KNGTDDDTSDDE
+358 KNGTDDDTTDDE
-370 IEEEEK
+370 IEDNEK
-376 IYNLKLDGYR
+376 FFNLKLDGYR

-404 DTVNNPQSVFLKG
+404 DTINNPQSVFLKG

-432 GVNLLD
+432 GVNLLE

-459 MITSYGGIV
+459 MISSKGGIV
-468 EPNRLYLY
+468 EPNRLYVY

-484 IDYFIDET
+484 IDYFIDDT
-492 NGQKDSQKKI
+492 NGPKDSQKKI
-502 VHGGIIEL
+502 IHGGIIEL

-553 TEVKDSRQIEFIPT
+553 TEVQDSEQIEFIPT
-567 ASVINPFGTV
+567 SSVINPFGTV
-577 LIGPNPNASDY
+577 LIGPNPNPSDY
-588 NMRMKLNLY
+588 NKRMKLNLY
-597 YTKAKQ
+597 YTKAK

>member
-1 MNHYKL
+1 MDHYKL
-7 IIVLLIFLS
+7 IIVLLILLC

-56 NLIQTFQLGQYQDNI
+56 NLLQTFQLGQYQDNI

-104 DGNIACIPEDE
+104 DGNIACIPEEE

-134 NDGVINSYDVDS
+134 NDGVINRYDVDS
-146 ANPQSDSDG
+146 TNPQSDSDG

-183 EDEDS
+183 DDDDS
-188 VNPDSGS
+188 VNPDTGS
-195 TVYDLDSITGNEQA
+195 TLYDLDSIIGNEKA

-223 SYDPNSNFEK
+223 SYDPTSNFEK

-239 NNQIPLNFS
+239 NNQIPSNFS
-248 GKVLFNDEIQINP
+248 GKVLFDDEVQINP

-274 VDEDE
+274 ADEDE
-279 SKTLKERLSPRLR
+279 STTLKERLSPRIR

-304 IDNEGSEKLSNNESF
+304 IDNEGSEILSNNESF
-319 KLYLKGLIIEA
+319 KLFVKGLVIEA
-330 YDFDEPLHMIL
+330 YDFEEPIHMIL

-358 KNGTDDDTSDDE
+358 KNGTDDDTTDDE
-370 IEEEEK
+370 IEDEEK
-376 IYNLKLDGYR
+376 FFNLKLDGYR

-432 GVNLLD
+432 GVNLLE

-459 MITSYGGIV
+459 MISSKGGIV
-468 EPNRLYLY
+468 EPNRLYVY

-484 IDYFIDET
+484 IDYFIDDT
-492 NGQKDSQKKI
+492 NGPKDSQKKI
-502 VHGGIIEL
+502 IHGGIIEL

-553 TEVKDSRQIEFIPT
+553 TEVQDSEQIEFIPT
-567 ASVINPFGTV
+567 SSVINPFGTV
-577 LIGPNPNASDY
+577 LIGPNPNPSDY
-588 NMRMKLNLY
+588 NKRMKLNLY
-597 YTKAKQ
+597 YTKAK

>member
-1 MNHYKL
+1 MDHYKL
-7 IIVLLIFLS
+7 IIVLLILLC

-56 NLIQTFQLGQYQDNI
+56 NLLQTFQLGQYQDNI

-104 DGNIACIPEDE
+104 DGNIACIPEEE

-134 NDGVINSYDVDS
+134 NDGVINRYDVDS
-146 ANPQSDSDG
+146 TNPQSDSDG

-183 EDEDS
+183 DDDDS
-188 VNPDSGS
+188 VNPDTGS
-195 TVYDLDSITGNEQA
+195 TLYDLDSIIGNEKA

-223 SYDPNSNFEK
+223 SYDPTSNFEK

-239 NNQIPLNFS
+239 NNQIPSNFS
-248 GKVLFNDEIQINP
+248 GKVLFDDEVQINP

-274 VDEDE
+274 ADEDE
-279 SKTLKERLSPRLR
+279 STTLKERLSPRIR
-292 IPLDKDFFQKKV
+292 IPLDKDFFQKKI
-304 IDNEGSEKLSNNESF
+304 IDNEGSEILSNNESF
-319 KLYLKGLIIEA
+319 KLFIKGLVIEA
-330 YDFDEPLHMIL
+330 YDFDEPIHMIL

-358 KNGTDDDTSDDE
+358 KNGTDDDTTDDE
-370 IEEEEK
+370 IEDKEK
-376 IYNLKLDGYR
+376 FFNLKLDGYR

-404 DTVNNPQSVFLKG
+404 DTINNPQSVFLKG

-432 GVNLLD
+432 GVNLLE

-459 MITSYGGIV
+459 MISSKGGIV
-468 EPNRLYLY
+468 EPNRLYVY

-484 IDYFIDET
+484 IDYFIDDT
-492 NGQKDSQKKI
+492 NGPKDSQKKI
-502 VHGGIIEL
+502 IHGGIIEL

-553 TEVKDSRQIEFIPT
+553 TEVQDSEQIEFIPT
-567 ASVINPFGTV
+567 SSVINPFGTV
-577 LIGPNPNASDY
+577 LIGPNPNPSDY
-588 NMRMKLNLY
+588 NKRMKLNLY
-597 YTKAKQ
+597 YTKAK

>member
-1 MNHYKL
+1 MDHYKL
-7 IIVLLIFLS
+7 IIVLLILLC

-56 NLIQTFQLGQYQDNI
+56 NLLQTFQLGQYQDNI

-104 DGNIACIPEDE
+104 DGNIACIPEEE

-134 NDGVINSYDVDS
+134 NDGVINRYDVDS
-146 ANPQSDSDG
+146 TNPQSDSDV

-183 EDEDS
+183 DDDDS
-188 VNPDSGS
+188 VNPDTGS
-195 TVYDLDSITGNEQA
+195 TLYDLDSIIGNEKA

-223 SYDPNSNFEK
+223 SYDPTSNFEK

-239 NNQIPLNFS
+239 NNQIPSNFS
-248 GKVLFNDEIQINP
+248 GKVLFDDEVQINP

-274 VDEDE
+274 ADEDE
-279 SKTLKERLSPRLR
+279 STTLKERLSPRIR
-292 IPLDKDFFQKKV
+292 IPLDKDFFQKKI
-304 IDNEGSEKLSNNESF
+304 IDNEGSEILSNNESF
-319 KLYLKGLIIEA
+319 KLFVKGLVIEA
-330 YDFDEPLHMIL
+330 YDFDEPIHMIL

-358 KNGTDDDTSDDE
+358 KNGTDDDTTDDE
-370 IEEEEK
+370 IEDEEK
-376 IYNLKLDGYR
+376 FFNLKLDGYR

-404 DTVNNPQSVFLKG
+404 DTINNPQSVFLKG

-432 GVNLLD
+432 GVNLLE

-459 MITSYGGIV
+459 MISSKGGIV
-468 EPNRLYLY
+468 EPNRLYVY

-484 IDYFIDET
+484 IDYFIDDT
-492 NGQKDSQKKI
+492 NGPKDSQKKI
-502 VHGGIIEL
+502 IHGGIIEL

-553 TEVKDSRQIEFIPT
+553 TEVQDSEQIEFIPT
-567 ASVINPFGTV
+567 SSVINPFGTV
-577 LIGPNPNASDY
+577 LIGPNPNPSDY
-588 NMRMKLNLY
+588 NKRMKLNLY
-597 YTKAKQ
+597 YTKAK

>member
-1 MNHYKL
+1 MDHYKL
-7 IIVLLIFLS
+7 IIVLLILLC

-56 NLIQTFQLGQYQDNI
+56 NLLQTFQLGQYQDNI

-104 DGNIACIPEDE
+104 DGNIACIPEEE

-134 NDGVINSYDVDS
+134 NDGVINRYDVDS
-146 ANPQSDSDG
+146 TNPQSDSDG

-183 EDEDS
+183 DDDDS
-188 VNPDSGS
+188 VNPDTGS
-195 TVYDLDSITGNEQA
+195 TLYDLDSIIGNEKA

-223 SYDPNSNFEK
+223 SYDPTSNFEK

-239 NNQIPLNFS
+239 NNQIPSNFS
-248 GKVLFNDEIQINP
+248 GKVLFDDEVQINP

-274 VDEDE
+274 ADEDE
-279 SKTLKERLSPRLR
+279 STTLKERLSPRIR
-292 IPLDKDFFQKKV
+292 VPLDKDFFQKKI
-304 IDNEGSEKLSNNESF
+304 IDNEGSEILSNNESF
-319 KLYLKGLIIEA
+319 KLFVKGLVIEA
-330 YDFDEPLHMIL
+330 YDFDEPIHMIL

-358 KNGTDDDTSDDE
+358 KNGTDDDTTDDE
-370 IEEEEK
+370 IEDEEK
-376 IYNLKLDGYR
+376 FFNLKLDGYR

-553 TEVKDSRQIEFIPT
+553 TEVQDSEQIEFIPT
-567 ASVINPFGTV
+567 SSVINPFGTV
-577 LIGPNPNASDY
+577 LIGPNPNPSDY
-588 NMRMKLNLY
+588 NKRMKLNLY
-597 YTKAKQ
+597 YTKAK

>member
-1 MNHYKL
+1 MDHYKL
-7 IIVLLIFLS
+7 IIVLLILLC

-56 NLIQTFQLGQYQDNI
+56 NLLQTFQLGQYQDNI

-104 DGNIACIPEDE
+104 DGNIACIPEEE

-134 NDGVINSYDVDS
+134 NDGVINRYDVDS
-146 ANPQSDSDG
+146 TNPQSDSDG
-155 DGVSDIVE
+155 DGVSDIIE

-183 EDEDS
+183 DDDDS
-188 VNPDSGS
+188 VNPDTGS
-195 TVYDLDSITGNEQA
+195 TLYDLDSIIGNEKA

-223 SYDPNSNFEK
+223 SYDPTSNFEK

-239 NNQIPLNFS
+239 NNQIPSNFS
-248 GKVLFNDEIQINP
+248 GKVLFDDEVQINP

-274 VDEDE
+274 ADEDE
-279 SKTLKERLSPRLR
+279 STTLKERLSPRIR

-304 IDNEGSEKLSNNESF
+304 IDNEGSEILSNNESF
-319 KLYLKGLIIEA
+319 KLFIKGLVIEA
-330 YDFDEPLHMIL
+330 YDFDEPIHMIL

-358 KNGTDDDTSDDE
+358 KNGTDDDTTDDV
-370 IEEEEK
+370 IEDEEK
-376 IYNLKLDGYR
+376 FFNLKLDGYR

-432 GVNLLD
+432 GVNLLE

-459 MITSYGGIV
+459 MISSKGGIV
-468 EPNRLYLY
+468 EPNRLYVY

-484 IDYFIDET
+484 IDYFIDDS
-492 NGQKDSQKKI
+492 NGPKDSQKKI

-510 DENKKGLLYKIKITE
+510 DENKKGLSYKIKITE

-553 TEVKDSRQIEFIPT
+553 TEVQDSEQIEFIPT
-567 ASVINPFGTV
+567 SSVINPFGTV
-577 LIGPNPNASDY
+577 LIGPNPNPSDH
-588 NMRMKLNLY
+588 NKRMKLNLY
-597 YTKAKQ
+597 YTKAK

>member
-1 MNHYKL
+1 MDHYKL
-7 IIVLLIFLS
+7 IIVLLILLC

-56 NLIQTFQLGQYQDNI
+56 NLLQTFQLGQYQDNI

-104 DGNIACIPEDE
+104 DGNIACIPEEE

-134 NDGVINSYDVDS
+134 NDGVINRYDVDS
-146 ANPQSDSDG
+146 TNPQSDSDG

-183 EDEDS
+183 DDDDS
-188 VNPDSGS
+188 VNPDTGS
-195 TVYDLDSITGNEQA
+195 TLYDLDSIIGNEKA

-223 SYDPNSNFEK
+223 SYDPTSNFEK

-239 NNQIPLNFS
+239 NNQIPSNFS
-248 GKVLFNDEIQINP
+248 GKVLFDDEVQINP

-274 VDEDE
+274 ADEDE
-279 SKTLKERLSPRLR
+279 TTTLKERLSPRIR
-292 IPLDKDFFQKKV
+292 IPLDKDFFQKKI
-304 IDNEGSEKLSNNESF
+304 IDNEGSEILSNNESF
-319 KLYLKGLIIEA
+319 KLFVKGLVIEA
-330 YDFDEPLHMIL
+330 YDFDEPIHMIL

-358 KNGTDDDTSDDE
+358 KNGTDDDTTDDE
-370 IEEEEK
+370 IEDEEK
-376 IYNLKLDGYR
+376 FFNLKLDGYR

-392 EPYPSNITTQIS
+392 EPYSSNITTQIS
-404 DTVNNPQSVFLKG
+404 DTINNPQSVFLKG

-432 GVNLLD
+432 GVNLLE

-459 MITSYGGIV
+459 MISSKGGIV
-468 EPNRLYLY
+468 EPNRLYVY

-484 IDYFIDET
+484 IDYFIDDT
-492 NGQKDSQKKI
+492 NGPKDSQKKI
-502 VHGGIIEL
+502 IHGGIIEL

-553 TEVKDSRQIEFIPT
+553 TEVQDSEQIEFIPT
-567 ASVINPFGTV
+567 SSVINPFGTV
-577 LIGPNPNASDY
+577 LIGPNPNPSDY
-588 NMRMKLNLY
+588 NKRMKLNLY
-597 YTKAKQ
+597 YTKAK

>member
-71 FGKTDAVYFS
+71 FGTTDAVYFS

-104 DGNIACIPEDE
+104 DGNIACIPEEE

-209 KFKIKVSELDYYLR
+209 KFKIKVSEL
-223 SYDPNSNFEK
+223 
-233 FQQYFS
+233 
-239 NNQIPLNFS
+239 
-248 GKVLFNDEIQINP
+248 
-261 NELVFWNEDNPDT
+261 
-274 VDEDE
+274 
-279 SKTLKERLSPRLR
+279 
-292 IPLDKDFFQKKV
+292 LD
-304 IDNEGSEKLSNNESF
+304 
-319 KLYLKGLIIEA
+319 
-330 YDFDEPLHMIL
+330 
-341 NFREAEVRL
+341 
-350 VYDFKKYN
+350 
-358 KNGTDDDTSDDE
+358 
-370 IEEEEK
+370 
-376 IYNLKLDGYR
+376 
-386 INSIKN
+386 
-392 EPYPSNITTQIS
+392 
-404 DTVNNPQSVFLKG
+404 
-417 GEGIMAEIELFKNND
+417 
-432 GVNLLD
+432 
-438 EIKQKEWLVNEANLT
+438 
-453 MYIDQN
+453 
-459 MITSYGGIV
+459 
-468 EPNRLYLY
+468 
-476 DLKTKQPL
+476 
-484 IDYFIDET
+484 
-492 NGQKDSQKKI
+492 
-502 VHGGIIEL
+502 
-510 DENKKGLLYKIKITE
+510 
-525 HVKNVIRK
+525 
-533 DSTNVKLGLV
+533 
-543 VTSDISSSLN
+543 
-553 TEVKDSRQIEFIPT
+553 
-567 ASVINPFGTV
+567 
-577 LIGPNPNASDY
+577 
-588 NMRMKLNLY
+588 
-597 YTKAKQ
+597 